1 MSMWQRLVVCY
12 HVWSSLRHLKLA
24 HQVFYAAEQLSINL
38 QAKYFTVQDAVK
50 GASLLSSHFH
60 SLNVL
65 DIVGK
70 DFDQECLL
78 CQLSLIPDMI
88 KTASDGSIKKATY
101 IRTIADTMQSNS
113 IYQGMFSVVF
123 KLVKTFPVIMA
134 KEEKS
139 FSSQRRLKTFLKSQI
154 TDSSRTDELDL
165 EEIAKI
171 FVCVNSSKMEN
182 FNKKSAVFTS
192 CLSASRA
199 LETSLLSSMRDGLAP

>member
-1 MSMWQRLVVCY
+1 MFWTLWVN
-12 HVWSSLRHLKLA
+12 
-24 HQVFYAAEQLSINL
+24 I
-38 QAKYFTVQDAVK
+38 
-50 GASLLSSHFH
+50 
-60 SLNVL
+60 
-65 DIVGK
+65 
-70 DFDQECLL
+70 FDQECLL
-78 CQLSLIPDMI
+78 GQLSLIPDMI

-101 IRTIADTMQSNS
+101 IRTIADTMQSSS

-134 KEEKS
+134 KEERS

-165 EEIAKI
+165 EEIAEI
-171 FVCVNSSKMEN
+171 FLCVNSSRMETY
-182 FNKKSAVFTS
+182 NKKSAVFTS